1 MIIIFCS
8 PYILIYLYSE
18 EATKKQLPH
27 HPFAVLQHHGNLY
40 DDPAV
45 VHVIDHSRHHRHHG
59 TNHVRNHGHIS
70 KIVIQ
75 TLFTDLSIFIYSNN
89 NNH

>member
-1 MIIIFCS
+1 MIIIIISS
-8 PYILIYLYSE
+8 PYILSYIYSE

-45 VHVIDHSRHHRHHG
+45 VHVIDHSRHHG